1 MTDAASRP
9 STRRP
14 ASGRGDVDAARA
26 RARLA
31 RDLRRRPRSA
41 GEFAADGLRVL
52 GALGVVAAVL
62 WMTTTAAG
70 VLAFVL
76 PGMLL
81 PRLVGARPAF
91 DLVFCATLLV
101 AAWSNVLGV
110 YDAVTW
116 WDLVVHF
123 ACTGVIA
130 AALVL
135 LLAGLGL
142 VTAPAPRRSRAARPS
157 TAGLVAVTAAVGLAA
172 SALWEM
178 VEWLGHAVIGDE
190 IFVSYDDTI
199 ADLALGGLGAI
210 AAGFAVA
217 LLPLSRE

>member
-1 MTDAASRP
+1 MTDAASP
-9 STRRP
+9 ASTRRP
-14 ASGRGDVDAARA
+14 TQGGGEDPRA
-26 RARLA
+26 RTRLA
-31 RDLRRRPRSA
+31 DDLRRRPRSA
-41 GEFAADGLRVL
+41 GEFAADALRVL
-52 GALGVVAAVL
+52 GALGVIAAAL
-62 WMTTTAAG
+62 WLTTTAAG
-70 VLAFVL
+70 VLAFTL

-91 DLVFCATLLV
+91 DLAFCATLLV
-101 AAWSNVLGV
+101 AAWSNVLEI
-110 YDAVTW
+110 YAAVAW

-135 LLAGLGL
+135 LLARLGL
-142 VTAPAPRRSRAARPS
+142 VASPAAGRSTTARPS

-178 VEWLGHAVIGDE
+178 VEWVGHAVIGDE

-217 LLPLSRE
+217 LLRLSRE